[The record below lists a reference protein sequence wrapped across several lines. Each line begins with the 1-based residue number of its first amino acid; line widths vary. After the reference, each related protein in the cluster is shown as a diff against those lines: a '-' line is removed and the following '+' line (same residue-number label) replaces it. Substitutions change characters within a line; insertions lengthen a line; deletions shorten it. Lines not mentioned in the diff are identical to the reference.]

1 VKGGEEEEVLL
12 CLDMR
17 SGMTKKGRETGRIR
31 ADDSSVW
38 RSTLILSASA
48 MYIMWAITFLAQLNP
63 LIVPVRGN
71 LRGPGDHASE
81 PPQMF

>member
-1 VKGGEEEEVLL
+1 MYGYVCWDGKERKR
-12 CLDMR
+12 D
-17 SGMTKKGRETGRIR
+17 SGRIC